1 MTRKHLAPC
10 AALALLLGCD
20 AGPEPDVAAV
30 PEAAAAASVSV
41 TSVTRERVAGDVF
54 HYSFI
59 VRLGAEPNA
68 QIAIHRVVRE
78 RAPWLPRPTAG
89 AVMMLHGDFS
99 TFATNFAPTLG
110 SPASAAPGLAPF
122 LAGRNIDVW
131 GFDRRW
137 TQAPAEGADL
147 SDFGGM
153 TVAQEI
159 GDTRTALAFARAVRL
174 VTSASID
181 RLVLVGFSH
190 GGQLAYAY
198 ASTEAARPPLERHIK
213 GLVPLDIYAQLAPE
227 DEDLRQNACIG
238 AALEREAI
246 AQGIVDS
253 DNFFQIA
260 LGGLALSAP
269 TDPSPF
275 FGRFTNQGAVDL
287 LAGKTYLFFAPTPLY
302 HLAAPVLDANGDV
315 AALRE
320 TPETIIDAWLAGAAP
335 HQAFQEAADFDALW
349 CNEPPLPVDVPLARI
364 RVPLLYVAAKGGF
377 GTHGLYSTTQVSST
391 DVTVL
396 MVQRFDDSREA
407 EDFGHADIL
416 FGAEAPDLVW
426 KQLAAWILGL

>member
-1 MTRKHLAPC
+1 RRPPVAVARDAGQRVADGDVESGLEHRADPGIGRRADFRASFPRPGVDPAGGHPMTRKHLAPC

-190 GGQLAYAY
+190 
-198 ASTEAARPPLERHIK
+198 
-213 GLVPLDIYAQLAPE
+213 
-227 DEDLRQNACIG
+227 
-238 AALEREAI
+238 
-246 AQGIVDS
+246 
-253 DNFFQIA
+253 
-260 LGGLALSAP
+260 
-269 TDPSPF
+269 
-275 FGRFTNQGAVDL
+275 
-287 LAGKTYLFFAPTPLY
+287 
-302 HLAAPVLDANGDV
+302 
-315 AALRE
+315 
-320 TPETIIDAWLAGAAP
+320 
-335 HQAFQEAADFDALW
+335 
-349 CNEPPLPVDVPLARI
+349 
-364 RVPLLYVAAKGGF
+364 
-377 GTHGLYSTTQVSST
+377 
-391 DVTVL
+391 
-396 MVQRFDDSREA
+396 
-407 EDFGHADIL
+407 
-416 FGAEAPDLVW
+416 
-426 KQLAAWILGL
+426 